1 MFNISETIEQKGMSW
16 MTFGRILTAMVTPMN
31 EALEVDY
38 EEAKRLAL
46 YLTVHGSDGVVVC
59 GTTGESPT
67 VTDEEKVKLF
77 RAVKEALGK
86 KTVIAGVGSY
96 STVASI
102 ALARKAE
109 TAGVDGLL
117 VVVPYYNKPSQE
129 GMFQHFK
136 AIAQVTSLPLM
147 LYNIPS
153 RTSVNLLPETVK
165 RLSEIPNIVALKEA
179 AGSIDQVSELKR
191 MLPTEFEV
199 YSGDDSMTLPMLA
212 LGCSGIVSVAAHVIG
227 NEMKEMV
234 DAWFDGDTAQATK
247 WHLDLFPIFKGI
259 FVTSNPVPIKVLLNM
274 IGIKAGGVRLPL
286 VKATPVEMKF
296 LKDLIVE
303 FKKVHVSSNNGTRE
317 ITELKVASG
326 NASDIIV

>member
-1 MFNISETIEQKGMSW
+1 

-38 EEAKRLAL
+38 EEAKRLAQ
-46 YLTVHGSDGVVVC
+46 YLVNHGSDGVVVC

-67 VTDEEKVKLF
+67 VTDEEKVELF
-77 RAVKEALGK
+77 RVVKEALGQ

-96 STVASI
+96 STAASI
-102 ALARKAE
+102 ALANKAA
-109 TAGVDGLL
+109 TTGVDGLL

-136 AIAQVTSLPLM
+136 AIAEATSLPLM

-165 RLSEIPNIVALKEA
+165 RLSEISNIVALKES
-179 AGSIDQVSELKR
+179 AGSLDQVSELKR
-191 MLPTEFEV
+191 MLPSTFSI

-212 LGCSGIVSVAAHVIG
+212 LGCNGIVSVAAHVVG
-227 NEMKEMV
+227 EEMKEMV
-234 DAWFDGDTAQATK
+234 DAWFDGDTALATR

-259 FVTSNPVPIKVLLNM
+259 FVTSNPVPIKFLMNM

-286 VKATPVEMKF
+286 AKATPEEMKF
-296 LKDLIVE
+296 LKELIE
-303 FKKVHVSSNNGTRE
+303 DFKKAHVSSTKETRQ
-317 ITELKVASG
+317 IRELKVASEK
-326 NASDIIV
+326 ASGINV

>member
-1 MFNISETIEQKGMSW
+1 MS
-16 MTFGRILTAMVTPMN
+16 FGRILTAMVTPMN

-38 EEAKRLAL
+38 EEAKRLAQ

-67 VTDEEKVKLF
+67 VTGSEKVELF
-77 RAVKEALGK
+77 KVVKAALGSK
-86 KTVIAGVGSY
+86 CTVIAGIGSN
-96 STVASI
+96 STDSSI
-102 ALARKAE
+102 KLARQAA
-109 TAGVDGLL
+109 TTGVDGLMA
-117 VVVPYYNKPSQE
+117 VVPYYNKPSQE

-136 AIAQVTSLPLM
+136 AIAEATSLPLM
-147 LYNIPS
+147 LYNVPG
-153 RTSVNLLPETVK
+153 RTSANLMPETVK

-179 AGSIDQVSELKR
+179 AGSLDQVSELKR
-191 MLPTEFEV
+191 MLPSKFSI

-227 NEMKEMV
+227 DEMKEMV

-259 FVTSNPVPIKVLLNM
+259 FVTSNPVPIKALMNM

-296 LKDLIVE
+296 LKDLIDE
-303 FKKVHVSSNNGTRE
+303 FKKVHVSSNNGTKV
-317 ITELKVASG
+317 ITELKVASEKD
-326 NASDIIV
+326 SDIIV

>member
-1 MFNISETIEQKGMSW
+1 

-67 VTDEEKVKLF
+67 VTDQEKLELF
-77 RAVKEALGK
+77 RVVKKALGK
-86 KTVIAGVGSY
+86 RTVIAGVGSY
-96 STVASI
+96 STAATI
-102 ALARKAE
+102 ALTRKAE
-109 TAGVDGLL
+109 TTGVDGLL

-136 AIAQVTSLPLM
+136 AIAEATSLPLM
-147 LYNIPS
+147 LYNVPG
-153 RTSVNLLPETVK
+153 RTSANLMPETVK

-191 MLPTEFEV
+191 MLPSEFSV

-212 LGCSGIVSVAAHVIG
+212 LGCSGIVSVAAHVVG
-227 NEMKEMV
+227 DEMKEMV
-234 DAWFDGDTAQATK
+234 DAWFNGDTAQATK

-259 FVTSNPVPIKVLLNM
+259 FVTSNPVPIKALLNM

-286 VKATPVEMKF
+286 VKPTPVEMKF
-296 LKDLIVE
+296 LKDLIDE
-303 FKKVHVSSNNGTRE
+303 FKKVHVSTNFVTRV
-317 ITELKVASG
+317 ITELKVAAEKG
-326 NASDIIV
+326 SDIIV

>member
-1 MFNISETIEQKGMSW
+1 MSIRKIIGQKGMSL

-38 EEAKRLAL
+38 EEAKRLAQ

-67 VTDEEKVKLF
+67 VTDQEKVELF
-77 RAVKEALGK
+77 KVVKASLSSK
-86 KTVIAGVGSY
+86 CTVIAGIGSN
-96 STVASI
+96 STDSSI
-102 ALARKAE
+102 KLARQAA
-109 TAGVDGLL
+109 TTGVDGLMA
-117 VVVPYYNKPSQE
+117 VVPYYNKPSQE
-129 GMFQHFK
+129 GLFQHFK
-136 AIAQVTSLPLM
+136 AIAEATSLPLM
-147 LYNIPS
+147 LYNVPG
-153 RTSVNLLPETVK
+153 RTSANLMPETVK

-227 NEMKEMV
+227 DEMKAMV
-234 DAWFDGDTAQATK
+234 NAWFDGDTAQATK

-259 FVTSNPVPIKVLLNM
+259 FVTSNPVPVKALLNM
-274 IGIKAGGVRLPL
+274 MGIKVGGVRLPL

-296 LKDLIVE
+296 LKDLINE
-303 FKKVHVSSNNGTRE
+303 FKMAHVNPHNGKVIS
-317 ITELKVASG
+317 ELKVACEKV
-326 NASDIIV
+326 SDIIV